1 MSSRSL
7 ASFNA
12 RIAESAELQEWLNS
26 IQSPGELMA
35 FQPSL
40 SAPVQNQRSV
50 QWDRQHSG

>member
-12 RIAESAELQEWLNS
+12 RIAESAELQERLNS